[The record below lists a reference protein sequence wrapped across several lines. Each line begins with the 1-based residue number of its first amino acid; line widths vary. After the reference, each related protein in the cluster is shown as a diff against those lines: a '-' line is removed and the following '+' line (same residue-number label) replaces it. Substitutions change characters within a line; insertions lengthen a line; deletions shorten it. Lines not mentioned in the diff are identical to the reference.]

1 MSADAK
7 LKAYIDRILRC
18 REVEDE
24 AKQDTKD
31 VYAELAADGYEKAIV
46 GQVVTFLRKRE
57 KDGDKVA
64 EQSAKFDLYLEAY
77 ERPSHAHTREERS
90 DLGLNIQTKHEDIR
104 TAPVTAEEQVPSSEQ
119 SEGNGSRD
127 HQHVHS
133 RQTDEAKHGG
143 QDGEPAGADHATNSP
158 VKAKGETGM
167 VLGTGRERPLSIGLH
182 TDGDPEARFET
193 DSLHQD
199 QQMDRATEGSFETGS
214 EAAEKGRE
222 AIPAGPE
229 GVDLNHAGAGE
240 SPATEKATVAT
251 QGEATAPTSDE
262 RVSLPVDDRSDAA
275 ANAGGDDVDGGAER
289 ATHLV
294 TGEGAA
300 CALPASGIVIES
312 VPPAPMKRPDFA
324 TCFPE
329 LSNAAY
335 AHLHDEIQATGAC
348 APIVRHGEVILDGW
362 DRYNISRELGF
373 NYPVQ
378 PYSGTDVLLDVIE
391 LQRAAR
397 NFTPAQEKKIAADL
411 AKEFP
416 HRADEIMAAFGLAG
430 TLEAAE

>member
-18 REVEDE
+18 REAEDE
-24 AKQDTKD
+24 AKQDTKE
-31 VYAELAADGYEKAIV
+31 VYAELAAEGYEKAIV

-77 ERPSHAHTREERS
+77 ERPSHAHTRVERS
-90 DLGLNIQTKHEDIR
+90 DNSLNIQTKHEDIR
-104 TAPVTAEEQVPSSEQ
+104 TSPETAEEQVPSSEQ

-143 QDGEPAGADHATNSP
+143 QDGEPAGADHATYSP
-158 VKAKGETGM
+158 VAAEGETGM

-240 SPATEKATVAT
+240 SPATDQPLV
-251 QGEATAPTSDE
+251 
-262 RVSLPVDDRSDAA
+262 
-275 ANAGGDDVDGGAER
+275 GGDHEVASSAER
-289 ATHLV
+289 ERETV
-294 TGEGAA
+294 TSNTGEGAA
-300 CALPASGIVIES
+300 NTALPAKPKFVL
-312 VPPAPMKRPDFA
+312 RPYCRNPGE
-324 TCFPE
+324 TC
-329 LSNAAY
+329 
-335 AHLHDEIQATGAC
+335 G
-348 APIVRHGEVILDGW
+348 G
-362 DRYNISRELGF
+362 
-373 NYPVQ
+373 
-378 PYSGTDVLLDVIE
+378 SGTTHCHSCLKAREEV
-391 LQRAAR
+391 AA
-397 NFTPAQEKKIAADL
+397 
-411 AKEFP
+411 
-416 HRADEIMAAFGLAG
+416 
-430 TLEAAE
+430 